1 MEVLRKIWCG
11 LVLVACAMLGGV
23 GPVAAQEPCTIKAD
37 LAPNF
42 TDANCDLLADMP
54 TDPNALKDPK
64 TLVWAYTP
72 IEDAAIYADLFK
84 PFTRHLAKC
93 VGRQIVYYPVQ
104 SEIAQVRA
112 FANGR
117 LHFAGFA
124 TGATVAAV
132 NMAGAHPFAAK
143 GTAEGM
149 RGYHLIAIVRADSPF
164 HSLKDL
170 AGMRIAHT
178 TKRSNSGNHAAKFY
192 FAQHGLE
199 PGKDYHPIM
208 SGGHAQSILGVLGG
222 DYEMAAV
229 ASDVFVRMAE
239 RGRINKDDFRIL
251 YKSPL
256 FPTSSFALAHDLKPG
271 LAEKLKSCFFNFTFP
286 QQMSKAFQGDN
297 RFIPVHYQTDWE
309 AVRTIVSMTRL
320 KPD

>member
-1 MEVLRKIWCG
+1 MKILPEIWRG
-11 LVLVACAMLGGV
+11 LLFVAFVIAWSV
-23 GPVAAQEPCTIKAD
+23 GASSAKAACNAEAD
-37 LAPNF
+37 LAASF
-42 TDANCDLLADMP
+42 ADSNCDLLADP
-54 TDPNALKDPK
+54 PQDPSALKDPK

-84 PFTRHLAKC
+84 PFTSHLAQC

-112 FANGR
+112 FAHGR

-124 TGATVAAV
+124 TGATVSAV

-170 AGMRIAHT
+170 VGMRIAHT
-178 TKRSNSGNHAAKFY
+178 TARSNSGNHAPKFY
-192 FAQHGLE
+192 FRQHGLE
-199 PGKDYHPIM
+199 PDKDYTPIM
-208 SGGHAQSILGVLGG
+208 SGGHSQSILGVLGG

-229 ASDVFVRMAE
+229 ASDVFARMAE
-239 RGRINKDDFRIL
+239 RGRIAKDDFRIL

-256 FPTSSFALAHDLKPG
+256 FPTSSFAVAHDLEPK
-271 LAEKLKSCFFNFTFP
+271 LAEKLKSCFFNFSFP
-286 QQMSKAFQGDN
+286 TDMSREFHGDN
-297 RFIPVHYQTDWE
+297 RFIPVHYKSDWE
-309 AVRTIVSMTRL
+309 AVRKIVNTSVL